1 MDQYQNYLAEM
12 IERPPLVS
20 GALVRGQIE
29 QHELPFDHKT
39 AYTSWPKW
47 HASRQ
52 LSRFFRFFLGRCI
65 HG

>member
-39 AYTSWPKW
+39 ADTSWPNGMP
-47 HASRQ
+47 HDSS
-52 LSRFFRFFLGRCI
+52 LVFFVFS
-65 HG
+65 